1 MRQLKAF
8 IRNETI
14 EPKINIIVQ
23 CETSHEVLV
32 QEQRN
37 QDLYKSRVRHP
48 SEGDPQ
54 EKVQG
59 PMINP
64 QIRNNPLLA
73 LSLNYSLVNI
83 HNSITLAFQLSTLIA
98 NK

>member
-1 MRQLKAF
+1 MEL
-8 IRNETI
+8 II
-14 EPKINIIVQ
+14 INIIVQ

-37 QDLYKSRVRHP
+37 RYHNKSKVRRP

-59 PMINP
+59 RMINP

-73 LSLNYSLVNI
+73 LSLNY
-83 HNSITLAFQLSTLIA
+83 
-98 NK
+98 

>member
-1 MRQLKAF
+1 MERL
-8 IRNETI
+8 ISI
-14 EPKINIIVQ
+14 Q

-37 QDLYKSRVRHP
+37 HYHNKSNVRRP
-48 SEGDPQ
+48 SEGNPQ
-54 EKVQG
+54 KKVQG
-59 PMINP
+59 QMINP

-83 HNSITLAFQLSTLIA
+83 HTSIKLVFQLYTLIA